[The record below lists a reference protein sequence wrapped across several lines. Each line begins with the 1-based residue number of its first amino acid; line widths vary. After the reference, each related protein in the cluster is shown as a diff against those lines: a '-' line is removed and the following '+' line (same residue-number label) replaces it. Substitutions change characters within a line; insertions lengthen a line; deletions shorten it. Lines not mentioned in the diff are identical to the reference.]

1 LVDADLGVAVIFGF
15 SAPQGNLP
23 PALRRRMMA
32 INRSGTVTASTEGN
46 CVGSLA
52 AHLDK
57 FAEFLAGEG
66 YVSQTIEA
74 KCALVAALSRWLK
87 RRRVPLTKVNEARLK
102 QFHARRSGSGR
113 RGDVYTGFQL
123 LVFLRRFGVVP
134 ALPQKADQTPLA
146 LLIRDYERF
155 LSSERGLAPAT
166 LISYVPIVQR
176 FLAAHFGNKPLRLQ
190 DLQPRDLHRFILR
203 QVPLGSRTYSKC
215 MVTAL
220 RSFLR
225 FLCQR
230 GSIKNDL
237 ASALFGVAHWRL
249 SHLPKSLPP
258 DQVERLLRCCD
269 RNTASGQRDYAILL
283 LLARLGLR
291 GGEVLAMTLDDLDWE
306 RGEILIRGKGQRL
319 ERLPLPKDVG
329 TLVEYLRRVRPMC
342 STRKVFIRLKA
353 PRHGLRQTSI
363 CCVVRRALLRAGLN
377 PDFKGAHLL
386 RHSLATKMLRR
397 GASLGEI
404 GQLLRHQQPTTTQIY
419 AKVDIKA
426 LRAIALPWMGGAS

>member
-1 LVDADLGVAVIFGF
+1 
-15 SAPQGNLP
+15 
-23 PALRRRMMA
+23 MA
-32 INRSGTVTASTEGN
+32 KNRNSTVTASTERA
-46 CVGSLA
+46 CVGSLTA
-52 AHLDK
+52 LDE

-87 RRRVPLTKVNEARLK
+87 RRRVPLTKLNEARLK
-102 QFHARRSGSGR
+102 QFDAHRSGSRR
-113 RGDVYTGFQL
+113 RGDVYTACQL
-123 LVFLRRFGVVP
+123 LEFLRRLGVVP
-134 ALPQKADQTPLA
+134 ALRQKADQTALA
-146 LLIRDYERF
+146 QLIRDYESF
-155 LSSERGLAPAT
+155 LRSERGLAPAT

-190 DLQPRDLHRFILR
+190 DLKPQDLHRFILR
-203 QVPLGSRTYSKC
+203 QVPSGSRAYSRL

-237 ASALFGVAHWRL
+237 ASSLFGVAHWRL

-258 DQVERLLRCCD
+258 DQVERVLRCCD
-269 RNTASGQRDYAILL
+269 RSTASGQRDYAVLL

-319 ERLPLPKDVG
+319 ERLPLPKQVG
-329 TLVEYLRRVRPMC
+329 TALVHYLRRVRPTC

-353 PRHGLRQTSI
+353 PRRGLRLTAI

-404 GQLLRHQQPTTTQIY
+404 GQLLRHRQPSTTQIY

>member
-1 LVDADLGVAVIFGF
+1 
-15 SAPQGNLP
+15 
-23 PALRRRMMA
+23 MA
-32 INRSGTVTASTEGN
+32 INRKGTITASTQCA

-57 FAEFLAGEG
+57 FAEFLVGEG
-66 YVSQTIEA
+66 YVSETIKA
-74 KCALVAALSRWLK
+74 KYALVADLSHWLK
-87 RRRVPLTKVNEARLK
+87 QRGVPLAKLDETKLK
-102 QFHARRSGSGR
+102 QFHAHRRGSRR
-113 RGDVYTGFQL
+113 RGDVSTGHQL
-123 LVFLRRFGVVP
+123 LEFLRRLGVVP
-134 ALPQKADQTPLA
+134 ALPQKVDQTA
-146 LLIRDYERF
+146 LGQLTRDYERF

-166 LISYVPIVQR
+166 LISYLPIVRR
-176 FLAAHFGNKPLRLQ
+176 FLTAHFGNKALRLQ
-190 DLQPRDLHRFILR
+190 DLQPQDLHRFILR
-203 QVPLGSRTYSKC
+203 QVPRGSRTYSKL

-230 GSIKNDL
+230 GSTKTDL

-249 SHLPKSLPP
+249 SQLPKSLPP
-258 DQVERLLRCCD
+258 DQVEQLLRCCD
-269 RNTASGQRDYAILL
+269 RSTASGQRDYAILL

-306 RGEILIRGKGQRL
+306 RGEILVRGKGQRL

-329 TLVEYLRRVRPMC
+329 TALVHYLRRVRPTC

-353 PRHGLRQTSI
+353 PRRGLRQTSI
-363 CCVVRRALLRAGLN
+363 CCVVRRALQRAGLN

>member
-1 LVDADLGVAVIFGF
+1 
-15 SAPQGNLP
+15 
-23 PALRRRMMA
+23 MMT
-32 INRSGTVTASTEGN
+32 INRKNTVPGSTQRA
-46 CVGSLA
+46 GSLA
-52 AHLDK
+52 AHIDK

-66 YVSQTIEA
+66 YASQTI
-74 KCALVAALSRWLK
+74 KTKFALAADLSRWLNQRGLLLAK
-87 RRRVPLTKVNEARLK
+87 LDEATLK
-102 QFHARRSGSGR
+102 QFHAHHRGSKG
-113 RGDVYTGFQL
+113 RGDVTTGHQL
-123 LVFLRRFGVVP
+123 LALLRHLGVVP
-134 ALPQKADQTPLA
+134 ALPQKVDRTA
-146 LLIRDYERF
+146 LGRLTRDYERF

-166 LISYVPIVQR
+166 LISYLPIVRR
-176 FLAAHFGNKPLRLQ
+176 FLTEHFGNNALRLQ
-190 DLQPRDLHRFILR
+190 NLRPEDLHRFILR
-203 QVPLGSRTYSKC
+203 QVPRGSRTYAKL

-230 GSIKNDL
+230 GSIKTDL
-237 ASALFGVAHWRL
+237 AAALFGVAHWRL

-269 RNTASGQRDYAILL
+269 RSTASGQRDYAILL

-306 RGEILIRGKGQRL
+306 RGDILVRGKGQRL
-319 ERLPLPKDVG
+319 ERLPLPTDVG
-329 TLVEYLRRVRPMC
+329 AALVHYLRQVRPTC

-353 PRHGLRQTSI
+353 PRHGLRQSSI
-363 CCVVRRALLRAGLN
+363 CCVVRRALQRAELN

-404 GQLLRHQQPTTTQIY
+404 GQLLRHRQPTTTQIY

-426 LRAIALPWMGGAS
+426 LRGIALPWMGGAS

>member
-1 LVDADLGVAVIFGF
+1 
-15 SAPQGNLP
+15 
-23 PALRRRMMA
+23 
-32 INRSGTVTASTEGN
+32 
-46 CVGSLA
+46 
-52 AHLDK
+52 
-57 FAEFLAGEG
+57 
-66 YVSQTIEA
+66 
-74 KCALVAALSRWLK
+74 
-87 RRRVPLTKVNEARLK
+87 VPLAKVNEAKLR
-102 QFHARRSGSGR
+102 QFHARRSGSRR
-113 RGDVYTGFQL
+113 RGDVYTGCQL
-123 LVFLRRFGVVP
+123 LEFLRRFGVVP
-134 ALPQKADQTPLA
+134 ALPEKADQTPLA

-155 LSSERGLAPAT
+155 LSSELGLAPAT

-225 FLCQR
+225 FLRQR

-258 DQVERLLRCCD
+258 AQVERLLRCWD

-329 TLVEYLRRVRPMC
+329 TALVEYLRRVRPMC

-377 PDFKGAHLL
+377 PDFKISRQTGL
-386 RHSLATKMLRR
+386 R
-397 GASLGEI
+397 GACDSRGPGLHGHLE
-404 GQLLRHQQPTTTQIY
+404 QKAHHATLLEAFVRDEPSSS
-419 AKVDIKA
+419 
-426 LRAIALPWMGGAS
+426 RC